1 MLSEMLVLARAKKEE
16 ICFDTDEEPGEFCT
30 HLHLFPLLSLH
41 VVFIFKKWKKDETT
55 IFFFQYGKGKDLS
68 LLAPWNL
75 WHHLRRGFL
84 RAKQTLGQRVSQDAT
99 PALTHAPVPTPT
111 RRAIP

>member
-41 VVFIFKKWKKDETT
+41 VVFIFKNWKKDETT
-55 IFFFQYGKGKDLS
+55 IFFSSMEKEK
-68 LLAPWNL
+68 
-75 WHHLRRGFL
+75 
-84 RAKQTLGQRVSQDAT
+84 T
-99 PALTHAPVPTPT
+99 
-111 RRAIP
+111 